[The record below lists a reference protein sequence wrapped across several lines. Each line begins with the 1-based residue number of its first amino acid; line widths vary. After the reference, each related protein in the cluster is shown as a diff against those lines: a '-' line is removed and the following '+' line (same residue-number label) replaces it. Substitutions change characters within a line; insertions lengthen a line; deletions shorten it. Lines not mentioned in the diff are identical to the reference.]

1 LGVDGDTKRGWEA
14 ERNEV
19 VWEPLSGQLTEGNNM
34 YAKTGMGLLA
44 AAGVAVGVVGM
55 TMGGASGAA
64 TCRPSSGINA
74 HANTHRSADSDR
86 SSANVG
92 ANDSSANGAGSD
104 SGTGAEG
111 TGDGATAATDPGTTI
126 IAGVTV
132 PDGVTDPSGGTD
144 PSGDSSNGDSSNGS
158 RPLLDLRENTNDSSA
173 AGVDVPDT
181 GNSVVV
187 RSEDVTGLHIFGSV
201 DGR

>member
-1 LGVDGDTKRGWEA
+1 
-14 ERNEV
+14 
-19 VWEPLSGQLTEGNNM
+19 M

-64 TCRPSSGINA
+64 TCRPLGSTSAHSSS
-74 HANTHRSADSDR
+74 HRSADSDHS
-86 SSANVG
+86 SSAANA

-111 TGDGATAATDPGTTI
+111 TGNGATPVTSPNPGTTI
-126 IAGVTV
+126 VAGVTV
-132 PDGVTDPSGGTD
+132 PDGVTDPSGGMTD
-144 PSGDSSNGDSSNGS
+144 PSGGSSSSNGNRS
-158 RPLLDLRENTNDSSA
+158 RPLLDLREKTDDSSV
-173 AGVDVPDT
+173 AGVGLPDT

-187 RSEDVTGLHIFGSV
+187 RSKDITGLHIFGSV
-201 DGR
+201 NGR